1 MLKTSP
7 TRIHIQEKRSPV
19 SVAAKQIIIDPS
31 EHKHLLIQSINN
43 LSNRIQQTKVEI
55 DDSGKGNYVILKL
68 ENEAL
73 DHIEHT
79 ILNIFNSILTA
90 SGDEDQSTP
99 EQTLTMFHAMNS
111 TGSSGSSVFGTSM
124 NSAMMLMNQLTPI
137 ANLNEAE
144 FKARQV
150 LPRNYADEAC
160 PKALHIVEKC
170 RAILNSTKR
179 ILMLKNKT
187 IISDELDHIFTFP
200 VEKINQ
206 LLSRIYNAKFDLYVT
221 IYLVAILEYIAKDM
235 LHLATCYASYL
246 NKYSISKEDICT
258 AIHADY
264 ILNKLLNVSV
274 NGGIHKSYND
284 LFEECENDDEDDDL
298 DSRYGMNNSTL
309 NLQASNLTQIDEYNL
324 GSGSSAVTAIS
335 NSSSGPVTSSTG
347 VEDTTIRFID
357 SISINSIKS
366 DTECTSDSSTIC
378 AESIS
383 SDQSNLK
390 YYTRVKELLLEQTQH
405 LNDLNILRRIFMYLL
420 QKFCTQHN
428 VPDTDQLIEN
438 IFGNVNEVYEM
449 ALRLSDLI
457 DQPMMTSSLN
467 QTNQNQLA
475 GQQGV
480 VFVGDKFWELAE
492 GEEFDVYLKYALSVT
507 SYKNVTSSLQ
517 TILSNQN
524 VCNSLRQTSPGLA
537 DISRYLLP
545 KLLLGSVYHIFYL
558 YETVE
563 YLASVTSD
571 DDDKISLNNT
581 LDTLKPIRF
590 RLKEFGFISSKR
602 RPIETSFRLFQPH
615 QFQQQIVQ
623 QLSGN
628 TSTAA
633 GDKSMVAAGSVSLNN
648 SEIASGSTYHNSSNT
663 SGISSSA
670 RVQALASNVS
680 LLTEKKWKEMESN
693 VESFKLPP
701 SKIFIQN
708 RSNES
713 KLKRNWLFSKS
724 KVFK

>member
-7 TRIHIQEKRSPV
+7 TRIHIQEKKQTYTT
-19 SVAAKQIIIDPS
+19 AALLRQVLIDPS

-73 DHIEHT
+73 DHIEQT
-79 ILNIFNSILTA
+79 ILNIFNLILTA
-90 SGDEDQSTP
+90 SGDEDQATP
-99 EQTLTMFHAMNS
+99 EQTLTMSYAMNS
-111 TGSSGSSVFGTSM
+111 TGGSAGSVFGTSM
-124 NSAMMLMNQLTPI
+124 SSAMMLMNQLVPI
-137 ANLNEAE
+137 ANLSEAE

-160 PKALHIVEKC
+160 PKALYIVDKC

-187 IISDELDHIFTFP
+187 IISDELDHLFTFP

-206 LLSRIYNAKFDLYVT
+206 LLSKIYNVKFDLYVT
-221 IYLVAILEYIAKDM
+221 IYLVALLEYIAKDM
-235 LHLATCYASYL
+235 LHLATCYANYL

-274 NGGIHKSYND
+274 NGGINKSYND
-284 LFEECENDDEDDDL
+284 LFEECGENDDEDDDL
-298 DSRYGMNNSTL
+298 ESRYGGGMMNNSTL
-309 NLQASNLTQIDEYNL
+309 NLQASNLNQTDEYNSSM
-324 GSGSSAVTAIS
+324 GVGGVSPAAAGSSLMTA
-335 NSSSGPVTSSTG
+335 TCSTG

-390 YYTRVKELLLEQTQH
+390 YHTRVKELLLEQTQH

-428 VPDTDQLIEN
+428 VPDTDQLIED
-438 IFGNVNEVYEM
+438 IFGNINEVYEM

-457 DQPMMTSSLN
+457 DQPMVTSSLN
-467 QTNQNQLA
+467 QTTSSQLGGGGGGA
-475 GQQGV
+475 GGGGQQAV
-480 VFVGDKFWELAE
+480 VFIGDKFWELAE
-492 GEEFDVYLKYALSVT
+492 GEEFDVYLKYALGVT
-507 SYKNVTSSLQ
+507 SYKNVTASLQ
-517 TILSNQN
+517 TILANPN
-524 VCNSLRQTSPGLA
+524 VCYSLRQASPGLA

-563 YLASVTSD
+563 YLAGVTSD

-590 RLKEFGFISSKR
+590 RLKDFGFVSSKR

-615 QFQQQIVQ
+615 QFQQQIIQ
-623 QLSGN
+623 QISSSAV
-628 TSTAA
+628 TMT
-633 GDKSMVAAGSVSLNN
+633 AAGSVSLNN
-648 SEIASGSTYHNSSNT
+648 SEITSAPAGQFNSSGNNSSSNNASGM
-663 SGISSSA
+663 GSSS
-670 RVQALASNVS
+670 RVKTLASNVS
-680 LLTEKKWKEMESN
+680 LLTEKKWKEMETN
-693 VESFKLPP
+693 VESFKLP
-701 SKIFIQN
+701 S
-708 RSNES
+708 SNS
-713 KLKRNWLFSKS
+713 NIL
-724 KVFK
+724 